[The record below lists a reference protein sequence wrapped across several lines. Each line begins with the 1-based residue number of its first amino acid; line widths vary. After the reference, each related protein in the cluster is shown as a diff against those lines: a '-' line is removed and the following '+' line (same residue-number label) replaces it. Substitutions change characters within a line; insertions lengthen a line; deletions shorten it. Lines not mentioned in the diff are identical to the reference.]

1 MLASGFHWQC
11 EVCAADGY
19 RFSGIVGTIFEN
31 TNKAHAPVVSGRAQD
46 SDQHEG
52 VSALQ
57 IDAREWASLQ
67 DHLVYVPSHP
77 DHVAGGIHTNKIE
90 GFWSIF
96 KRSIVGSFH
105 KVNAKYLPL
114 YTAASLSIITA
125 SMRTFSERD

>member
-52 VSALQ
+52 VSAGGLLLGAVVIEAVSAEQ
-57 IDAREWASLQ
+57 GALGCGIRELLETGGEPDRDGREARQAADRGGHGIPVASRPAQ
-67 DHLVYVPSHP
+67 
-77 DHVAGGIHTNKIE
+77 
-90 GFWSIF
+90 
-96 KRSIVGSFH
+96 
-105 KVNAKYLPL
+105 
-114 YTAASLSIITA
+114 ASSAEA
-125 SMRTFSERD
+125 SSG